1 MKKFCIFLFL
11 LFSLS
16 SCFSRK
22 TNYYMLDY
30 KDNPNK
36 KEISCEIPSNFIIQ
50 VGPVEILDYLKRD
63 QVIIKEGDNKIRI
76 SDRDL
81 WITSL
86 DNQIKSV
93 LKLGLSK
100 YVTTDSNFKNKSVEI
115 CEYPCMNLRDGK
127 ERLKLTLSVNS
138 FEYDKSLDK
147 VLFNGMLKLYFNNNL
162 LDSKVINFTD
172 DLSSSSYEEITKSM
186 SEVLGKLVKSS
197 VKMICKNN

>member
-1 MKKFCIFLFL
+1 MKKFFIFLFL

-36 KEISCEIPSNFIIQ
+36 KEITWEIPSNFIIQ

-81 WITSL
+81 WITCL
-86 DNQIKSV
+86 DNQINI
-93 LKLGLSK
+93 
-100 YVTTDSNFKNKSVEI
+100 DIINQI
-115 CEYPCMNLRDGK
+115 CEIKP
-127 ERLKLTLSVNS
+127 LKVVFRESSFRNDSDKINAYEKIKKLSPETEIS
-138 FEYDKSLDK
+138 
-147 VLFNGMLKLYFNNNL
+147 
-162 LDSKVINFTD
+162 VI
-172 DLSSSSYEEITKSM
+172 
-186 SEVLGKLVKSS
+186 
-197 VKMICKNN
+197 

>member
-1 MKKFCIFLFL
+1 MKKTFILLFL
-11 LFSLS
+11 SLTLT

-30 KDNPNK
+30 KGNDTK
-36 KEISCEIPSNFIIQ
+36 KDISCEIPSNFIIQ

-63 QVIIKEGDNKIRI
+63 QVIIKEDDNKVKI

-100 YVTTDSNFKNKSVEI
+100 YVTTDSNLKNKTAEI

-138 FEYDKSLDK
+138 FEYDKSIDK
-147 VLFNGMLKLYFNNNL
+147 VVFSGILKLYFNNNL
-162 LDSKVINFTD
+162 LDSKVIDFSTE
-172 DLSSSSYEEITKSM
+172 LSSSSYEDITKSM
-186 SEVLGKLVKSS
+186 SEVLGRLVRTS